1 MFKNIEY
8 DLLNISKQMEYLDT
22 QKEIEIFVEEG
33 KNSNSNR
40 IVSEDKPE
48 EDTKRSSQSES
59 SNEYQIQ
66 LKKMLGKSM
75 LSNSLLHVDEEYF
88 SWMLFNKV
96 VLSL

>member
-48 EDTKRSSQSES
+48 
-59 SNEYQIQ
+59 
-66 LKKMLGKSM
+66 
-75 LSNSLLHVDEEYF
+75 
-88 SWMLFNKV
+88 
-96 VLSL
+96 